1 MAEQDSAQQE
11 PTMEEILASIRR
23 IISEDGDEAQEQPQ
37 EAQAEEEPIDLN
49 GSAESESPLELVEE
63 EPVADIAEDNDDVLE
78 LTEALEEIEA
88 EPEPEPE
95 EPEPVIQAVPD
106 PEPEPEPVIQAN
118 AEPAVPEAT
127 AEDNDLIIVE
137 DEEEENEAPADDD
150 GLLSDATTG
159 ALAASFGQLSNQL
172 VVASTPGQTLEGML
186 GALLKPML
194 KEWLDEN
201 LPPMVERIVQEE
213 IARVSRTSARQ

>member
-37 EAQAEEEPIDLN
+37 EVQAEEEPVDLN
-49 GSAESESPLELVEE
+49 GSAEEEPPVTLVEE
-63 EPVADIAEDNDDVLE
+63 EPVADVAEENDDVLE
-78 LTEALEEIEA
+78 LTEALEEIEP
-88 EPEPEPE
+88 EPEPEP
-95 EPEPVIQAVPD
+95 VVQAVPD

-118 AEPAVPEAT
+118 AEPEVTEAT
-127 AEDNDLIIVE
+127 AEDNDLILVE
-137 DEEEENEAPADDD
+137 DDEEENEAPVDEGA
-150 GLLSDATTG
+150 LLSDATTG

>member
-37 EAQAEEEPIDLN
+37 EVQAEEEPVDLN
-49 GSAESESPLELVEE
+49 GSAEDEPPVALVEE
-63 EPVADIAEDNDDVLE
+63 EPVADVAEENDDVLE
-78 LTEALEEIEA
+78 LTEALEEIEP
-88 EPEPEPE
+88 EPEPEP
-95 EPEPVIQAVPD
+95 VVQAVPD
-106 PEPEPEPVIQAN
+106 PEPEPEPEPIIQSN

-127 AEDNDLIIVE
+127 SEDNDLILVE
-137 DEEEENEAPADDD
+137 DDEDENEAPVDDSA
-150 GLLSDATTG
+150 LLSDATTG